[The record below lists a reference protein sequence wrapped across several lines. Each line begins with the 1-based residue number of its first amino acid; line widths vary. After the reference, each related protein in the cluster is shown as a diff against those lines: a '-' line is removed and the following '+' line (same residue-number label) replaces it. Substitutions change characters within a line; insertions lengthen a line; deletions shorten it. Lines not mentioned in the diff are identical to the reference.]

1 MGFIPLADGY
11 HVIVPGSLQMR
22 VVNKDVL
29 KVENGSPMKSG
40 CASLQ
45 VGVEDARPNLLP

>member
-22 VVNKDVL
+22 VNEAVL

-40 CASLQ
+40 SASLQ